1 MKRAIQNMLEDR
13 IEEGILDGSI
23 KANKTSK
30 IEVDEEGNIVIK

>member
-13 IEEGILDGSI
+13 IAEGILDGRI
-23 KANKTSK
+23 KANKTNK

>member
-13 IEEGILDGSI
+13 IAEGILDGSI
-23 KANKTSK
+23 KPNETSK